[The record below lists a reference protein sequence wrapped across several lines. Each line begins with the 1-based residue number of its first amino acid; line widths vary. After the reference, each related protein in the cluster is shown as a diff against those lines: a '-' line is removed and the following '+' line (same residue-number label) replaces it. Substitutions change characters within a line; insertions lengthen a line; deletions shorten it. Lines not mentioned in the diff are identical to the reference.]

1 MKSILIVDDNLVSLR
16 QISALLSKDYD
27 VSLAKSGELALQ
39 ICAQEKPDLILLDV
53 EMTGMDGFETIA
65 RLKEDERLKQIPVI
79 FLTGNR
85 DAETEVKCLESG
97 AMDFITKPAN
107 AEILHHRIELHLE
120 FSLYQLHLEHMVKE
134 LEDNIGISFAEL
146 LDCKDY
152 NAAIHMLRTGEYVE
166 LLVKE
171 LFNEGTF
178 RNELTADDADLIKR
192 AAPFHDIGKLG
203 ISDIILLKR
212 NPLTDMEIQE
222 VRKHTIIGGEVLKAI
237 YDRTPSQQYLKVAMV
252 LAEGHHENFD
262 GTGYPNGLAG
272 ESIPLFCRILS
283 VINTYDALIT
293 DRVYRKGITHEEACQ
308 KILDGRGT
316 RFDPRIVDVFEKIK
330 DKIASLNV
338 TTNLTFK
345 DHGWSVYNETN
356 TGS

>member
-16 QISALLSKDYD
+16 QISALLAKDYD

-39 ICAQEKPDLILLDV
+39 ICAQEQPNLILLDV
-53 EMTGMDGFETIA
+53 EMPGMDGFETIA
-65 RLKEDERLKQIPVI
+65 RLKKDDRLKNIPVI

-85 DAETEVKCLESG
+85 DTETEVKCLEAG

-107 AEILHHRIELHLE
+107 AEILRHRIELHLQ
-120 FSLYQLHLEHMVKE
+120 FSIYQLHLEHMVKE

-171 LFNEGTF
+171 LVAAGSFGNQ
-178 RNELTADDADLIKR
+178 LTAEDVDMIKR

-212 NPLTDMEIQE
+212 SPLTNMEMQE
-222 VRKHTIIGGEVLKAI
+222 IRKHTAIGGHVLKVI
-237 YDRTPSQQYLKVAMV
+237 YDRTPSQQYMKTAMI
-252 LAEGHHENFD
+252 LAESHHENYD
-262 GTGYPNGLAG
+262 GSGYPNGLAG
-272 ESIPLFCRILS
+272 DDIPLCSRIFS
-283 VINTYDALIT
+283 VVNAYDALIT
-293 DRVYRKGITHEEACQ
+293 DRVYRKGISHEEACQ
-308 KILDGRGT
+308 KIIAGRGT
-316 RFDPRIVDVFEKIK
+316 KFDPRVVDVFEKIT
-330 DKIASLNV
+330 DKISSLTVAAN
-338 TTNLTFK
+338 FSIK
-345 DHGWSVYNETN
+345 DHGWSVYNETS

>member
-39 ICAQEKPDLILLDV
+39 ICAQEQPDLILLDV
-53 EMTGMDGFETIA
+53 EMPGMDGFETIA
-65 RLKEDERLKQIPVI
+65 RLKEDARLKSIPVI

-107 AEILHHRIELHLE
+107 AEILHHRIELHLQ
-120 FSLYQLHLEHMVKE
+120 FSIYQLHLEHMVKE

-152 NAAIHMLRTGEYVE
+152 NAAIHMLRTGDCVE

-171 LFNEGTF
+171 LLNAGTF
-178 RNELTADDADLIKR
+178 ENQLTAEDVDMIKR
-192 AAPFHDIGKLG
+192 ATPFHDIGKLG
-203 ISDIILLKR
+203 ITDIILLKR
-212 NPLTDMEIQE
+212 SPLTNMEIQE
-222 VRKHTIIGGEVLKAI
+222 VRKHTVIGGHVLKVI
-237 YDRTPSQQYLKVAMV
+237 HDRTPSQQYMKTAMI

-272 ESIPLFCRILS
+272 DDIPLCCRILA
-283 VINTYDALIT
+283 VVNAYDALIT
-293 DRVYRKGITHEEACQ
+293 DRVYRKGISHEEACK
-308 KILDGRGT
+308 KILEGRGT
-316 RFDPRIVDVFEKIK
+316 KFDPRIVDVFEKIT
-330 DKIASLNV
+330 DKIASLTV
-338 TTNLTFK
+338 STNLTIK

>member
-39 ICAQEKPDLILLDV
+39 ICSQEQPDLILLDV

-65 RLKEDERLKQIPVI
+65 RLKADDRLKHIPVI

-107 AEILHHRIELHLE
+107 AEILRHRIELHLQ
-120 FSLYQLHLEHMVKE
+120 FSIYQLHLEHMVKE

-171 LFNEGTF
+171 LINAGSFGD
-178 RNELTADDADLIKR
+178 ELTAKDVDLLKR
-192 AAPFHDIGKLG
+192 ATPFHDIGKLG

-212 NPLTDMEIQE
+212 SPLTNMEIQE
-222 VRKHTIIGGEVLKAI
+222 VRKHTTIGSRVLKII
-237 YDRTPSQQYLKVAMV
+237 YDRTPSQQYLKIAMV

-262 GTGYPNGLAG
+262 GSGYPNGLSG
-272 ESIPLFCRILS
+272 EDIPLYCRILS
-283 VINTYDALIT
+283 VVNAYDALIT
-293 DRVYRKGITHEEACQ
+293 DRVYRKGISHEEACQ
-308 KILDGRGT
+308 KIIAGRGS
-316 RFDPRIVDVFEKIK
+316 RFDPRIVDVFEKIT
-330 DKIASLNV
+330 DKIASL
-338 TTNLTFK
+338 TASANLSMK
-345 DHGWSVYNETN
+345 DHGWSMYNETN